1 MPRTYCQ
8 LILVIKQEVLLNVKL
23 AASLLKKKKKSP
35 FELRPSDFKVVNRSV
50 FYDFLFS
57 FLLHTVL
64 FSDLGKLVVQHL
76 SYLFSISGQISE
88 H

>member
-23 AASLLKKKKKSP
+23 AASLLKKKKSP